1 MGPEPILGSSF
12 EIRDTVILSEVRFV
26 RECLAEVLTPLAR
39 FGVCRQAATLDH
51 ALLALMET
59 SRPGTVLQD
68 VTFPGGPCTASRI
81 CAAFPA
87 ANVIALGGSEM
98 PEDVIAWAE
107 AGIAGYIPN
116 AASVKDLVA
125 LLERI
130 NRRERA
136 YRPRV
141 TGGLVQPD
149 SHSRAEAASA
159 GQILTEREQEIF
171 RLVGSGLCNKDIA
184 RRLGISLG
192 TTKTHVHNLLGKL
205 SLRRRAEVMVRMRS
219 TYFAAEMR

>member
-1 MGPEPILGSSF
+1 
-12 EIRDTVILSEVRFV
+12 
-26 RECLAEVLTPLAR
+26 
-39 FGVCRQAATLDH
+39 
-51 ALLALMET
+51 
-59 SRPGTVLQD
+59 
-68 VTFPGGPCTASRI
+68 
-81 CAAFPA
+81 
-87 ANVIALGGSEM
+87 VIALGGSET

-130 NRRERA
+130 NRREPA
-136 YRPRV
+136 HPPRV

-149 SHSRAEAASA
+149 SHWRADAASA

-205 SLRRRAEVMVRMRS
+205 SLRRRADVMVRMRS